1 MDLDLIKNSIV
12 TKVYHVTSDMKVAF
26 VNKENEKELFWD
38 LNTNPLIGVGN
49 HTQPQ
54 EQHG

>member
-1 MDLDLIKNSIV
+1 MDTNIIIDQDELEL
-12 TKVYHVTSDMKVAF
+12 
-26 VNKENEKELFWD
+26 KENEKELFWD